1 MSDVFREVE
10 EDLRQEQLKR
20 LAKRFG
26 PYAAIVVVLVIAIV
40 GGYSIY
46 QGMQQDSREEAG
58 AAFAAALSEAR
69 DGEASAAL
77 LALDKEAGSGAG
89 GFRILAAF
97 AAAEIR
103 SENDDPEGA
112 IAGWRALAND
122 SEAGQPLQDVARIL
136 AVMHA
141 MNAGEPAP
149 ALEGELAALAE
160 SERPLSFMAKE
171 LTALLA
177 LQQGEESRAKEILG
191 ALSEDPNSPVGLRGR
206 VNQLLDSLGS

>member
-20 LAKRFG
+20 LAKRYG
-26 PYAAIVVVLVIAIV
+26 PYVAIVIVLVIAVV

-46 QGMQQDSREEAG
+46 QNWQQDAREEAG
-58 AAFAAALSEAR
+58 ATFASALAEAREGDATAALV
-69 DGEASAAL
+69 
-77 LALDKEAGSGAG
+77 ALDEEAGSGAG

-103 SENDDPEGA
+103 SENEDPQGA
-112 IAGWRALAND
+112 IEGWRALAKD
-122 SEAGQPLQDVARIL
+122 GSAGQPLQDVARLL

-141 MNAGEPAP
+141 MNDGEPLP
-149 ALEGELAALAE
+149 ALEGELSPLAD
-160 SERPLSFMAKE
+160 SDRPLSYLARE
-171 LTALLA
+171 LTALIVLE
-177 LQQGEESRAKEILG
+177 QGDEARAKEILS
-191 ALSEDPNSPVGLRGR
+191 ALGEDPESPIGLRGR

>member
-20 LAKRFG
+20 VAKRYG
-26 PYAAIVVVLVIAIV
+26 PYVAIVVVLVIGLV
-40 GGYSIY
+40 GGYAVY
-46 QGMQQDSREEAG
+46 QDWQQESREEAG
-58 AAFAAALSEAR
+58 AAFASALAEAR
-69 DGEASAAL
+69 QGEAAGAL
-77 LALDKEAGSGAG
+77 LALDKEASSDAG
-89 GFRILAAF
+89 GFKILAAF

-103 SENDDPEGA
+103 SENEDPEGA

-122 SEAGQPLQDVARIL
+122 SSAGQPLQDVARIL

-141 MNAGEPAP
+141 MNTQEPLP
-149 ALEGELAALAE
+149 ALEGELAPLAD
-160 SERPLSFMAKE
+160 SERPLSFMARE

-177 LQQGEESRAKEILG
+177 LEQGDEARAKELLTTLG
-191 ALSEDPNSPVGLRGR
+191 QDPNSPVGLRGR

>member
-1 MSDVFREVE
+1 MSDVFREIE
-10 EDLRQEQLKR
+10 EDLRTDQLKR

-26 PYAAIVVVLVIAIV
+26 PYVAIVVILVIAGV

-46 QGMQQDSREEAG
+46 QNSQQEAREEAG
-58 AAFAAALSEAR
+58 AAFAAALAEAR
-69 DGEASAAL
+69 EGEAAGAL
-77 LALDKEAGSGAG
+77 LALDEEASTGDG

-112 IAGWRALAND
+112 IAGWRALAKD
-122 SEAGQPLQDVARIL
+122 SEAGQPLQDVALIL

-141 MNAGEPAP
+141 MNGGEPLA
-149 ALEGELAALAE
+149 ALEGELAPLAD
-160 SERPLSFMAKE
+160 SERPLSHMARE

-177 LQQGEESRAKEILG
+177 LEQGDEARAKDLLT
-191 ALSEDPNSPVGLRGR
+191 ALSQDPNSPVGLRGR
-206 VNQLLDSLGS
+206 VNQLLDALGS